1 MIEEFKGTQNG
12 VKNHVNTLETGVKPR
27 QPEWRFD
34 DSQFQEGAFLQRAKA
49 SLEKHKARLEA
60 MTPQEREARQKRS
73 EEEQRKWDYGTTPE
87 GKRDFVAF
95 FINSLKKQGR
105 IAPDLDHLWLNLPSG
120 WAEYREVPAKEAN
133 GAPTSTVTLGRTP
146 TQKEWDR
153 VPD

>member
-34 DSQFQEGAFLQRAKA
+34 NSQFQDEAFLQRAKA
-49 SLEKHKARLEA
+49 SLEKAQADLDA

-87 GKRDFVAF
+87 GKRDFAVF
-95 FINSLKKQGR
+95 FVNSLKKQGKS
-105 IAPDLDHLWLNLPSG
+105 H
-120 WAEYREVPAKEAN
+120 
-133 GAPTSTVTLGRTP
+133 PT
-146 TQKEWDR
+146 
-153 VPD
+153 